1 MIRLATKQDI
11 ISIQEI
17 YKDGRELIASYG
29 SPQWQNNYP
38 SLEVTNS
45 DIDQK
50 ALFVYEE
57 DEILAVMTVFDKEPT
72 YEIIDGAWLSSKPYK
87 VIHRIATRKG
97 HYGKGLSAK
106 MIEYVFTDLNAK
118 SIRIDTHELNIP
130 MQNLLKKLGF
140 TYCGQIYLNQATD
153 RMRLAYQK
161 DTF

>member
-1 MIRLATKQDI
+1 MIRLATKEDLK
-11 ISIQEI
+11 SIQEV

-38 SLEVTNS
+38 SIEVTQS
-45 DIDQK
+45 DIDNK
-50 ALFVYEE
+50 ALYVYE
-57 DEILAVMTVFDKEPT
+57 DLEILGVMTVFDYEPT
-72 YEIIDGAWLSSKPYK
+72 YEFIEGAWISSKPYK

-97 HYGKGLSAK
+97 HYGKGISAK
-106 MIEYVFTDLNAK
+106 MIDFVFTDLHAK
-118 SIRIDTHELNIP
+118 SIRIDTHELNLP

-140 TYCGQIYLNQATD
+140 TYCGKIYLNQATD